1 LAQFAAGYIRGFRT
15 DPKASFMKRLL
26 WLSCLAALAA
36 LPLPA
41 SAQTQHSQFDG
52 MIASHAKENL
62 VPEALVHR
70 VIVRES
76 KYQPSLVGRGGAIGL
91 MQIKLATA
99 RSLGYSGTAEGL
111 RDPETNLKY
120 AVKYLAGAYRAA
132 KGDFNRAVH
141 YYAAGYYLVAKQQ
154 RLEHVK
160 EVKNT
165 VASAAPK
172 PLLTEADAKAEG
184 TKEETKPED
193 AKAEQADTEQADN
206 SASIAAAPQEQA
218 LQEQDSS
225 TSANA
230 R

>member
-1 LAQFAAGYIRGFRT
+1 
-15 DPKASFMKRLL
+15 MKRLL
-26 WLSCLAALAA
+26 WLFCLAGLAA

-41 SAQTQHSQFDG
+41 SAQTQHSKYDEL
-52 MIASHAKENL
+52 ISAHAKENL

-76 KYQPSLVGRGGAIGL
+76 KYQPALVGRGGAIGL

-99 RSLGYSGTAEGL
+99 RALGYSGTADGL

-132 KGDFNRAVH
+132 KGDFNRAVR
-141 YYAAGYYLVAKQQ
+141 YYAGGYYQVAKEQ

-160 EVKNT
+160 EAKNT
-165 VASAAPK
+165 VPGAAPK
-172 PLLTEADAKAEG
+172 PLLQAAPEAKQAASDAKPQQ
-184 TKEETKPED
+184 T
-193 AKAEQADTEQADN
+193 DTEQADN
-206 SASIAAAPQEQA
+206 SAPEAAAPQEQ
-218 LQEQDSS
+218 ESG

>member
-1 LAQFAAGYIRGFRT
+1 
-15 DPKASFMKRLL
+15 MKRLL
-26 WLSCLAALAA
+26 WLFCLAGLAA

-41 SAQTQHSQFDG
+41 SAQTQHSKYDEL
-52 MIASHAKENL
+52 ISAHAKENL

-76 KYQPSLVGRGGAIGL
+76 KYQPALVGRGGAIGL

-99 RSLGYSGTAEGL
+99 RALGYSGTADGL

-132 KGDFNRAVH
+132 KGDFSRAVR
-141 YYAAGYYLVAKQQ
+141 YYAGGYYQVAKQQ

-160 EVKNT
+160 EAKNT
-165 VASAAPK
+165 VPGAAPK
-172 PLLTEADAKAEG
+172 PLLQAAPEAKQAASDAKDAKAQQ
-184 TKEETKPED
+184 T
-193 AKAEQADTEQADN
+193 DTEQADN
-206 SASIAAAPQEQA
+206 SAPEAAAPQEQ
-218 LQEQDSS
+218 ESG